1 MRRVRYHEYGGP
13 EVLKVEEADVPAPG
27 DGQVLI
33 RAEVIGA
40 NFVDTKFRQGPTSGA
55 IFGRPLPGSPTGDV
69 VGVVESV
76 GAGVDPALVGR
87 RVAALVEEAF
97 ADYVVADAA
106 WLAPVPDGMDDG
118 AASMLAMA
126 APIALRILRAG
137 RLTAG
142 ETVLVHA
149 AAGGIG
155 HLALQ
160 LAKLEGAGTVIA
172 TAGSAT
178 KLDFARTQGADAA
191 IDYTEPD
198 WAARVREAAPNGV
211 DVVLDSVGGAILHES
226 IGLLAPLGR
235 AVIYGAASG
244 DLAAI
249 PVVSLFG
256 LRSVTGFSTLAW
268 RAAAPKQAASDVA
281 EVTEHFAAGRLR
293 TTVHTRLPLTE
304 AVAAHRLLDDRAQL
318 GRILLVP

>member
-1 MRRVRYHEYGGP
+1 VRRVRYHEYGGP
-13 EVLKVEEADVPAPG
+13 EVLKIEEADVPAPG
-27 DGQVLI
+27 DRQVLI

-69 VGVVESV
+69 VGIVESV

-87 RVAALVEEAF
+87 RVAA
-97 ADYVVADAA
+97 
-106 WLAPVPDGMDDG
+106 
-118 AASMLAMA
+118 
-126 APIALRILRAG
+126 
-137 RLTAG
+137 
-142 ETVLVHA
+142 
-149 AAGGIG
+149 
-155 HLALQ
+155 Q
-160 LAKLEGAGTVIA
+160 
-172 TAGSAT
+172 
-178 KLDFARTQGADAA
+178 
-191 IDYTEPD
+191 
-198 WAARVREAAPNGV
+198 VREAAPNGV

-244 DLAAI
+244 DLADI
-249 PVVSLFG
+249 PVASLFE

-268 RAAAPKQAASDVA
+268 RAAAPKQAAADVA

-293 TTVHTRLPLTE
+293 TTVHTRLPLAE
-304 AVAAHRLLDDRAQL
+304 AVAAHRLLDDRAQM